1 MPVIFI
7 TGIDTDSGKTMATGL
22 MARYLH
28 KNNKSIITQKLAQT
42 GCENISEDIITHR
55 KIMGIDLTEEDK
67 KGLTCP
73 YLFKY
78 PASPHL
84 SAKLENKKI
93 NTDIITNAT
102 ESLLKNY
109 NIILLE
115 GAGGLYVP
123 LNDELTILD
132 YIEIHNYPIIIVSSS
147 KLGSINHTLLSLD
160 AIKNRDLDVRGIIYN
175 HFPKQDAV
183 LMKDTREVFEKYLS
197 QYWFNA
203 FIIDIPIFDFN
214 SIPNIDFGRL
224 F

>member
-1 MPVIFI
+1 MPVTFI
-7 TGIDTDSGKTMATGL
+7 TGIDTESGKTMATGL
-22 MARYLH
+22 MARSLY

-55 KIMGIDLTEEDK
+55 KIMGINLTEEDN

-93 NTDIITNAT
+93 DTDIITNAT
-102 ESLLKNY
+102 ESLLKKY
-109 NIILLE
+109 DIILLE

-132 YIEIHNYPIIIVSSS
+132 YIEVHNYPIIIVSSS

-175 HFPKQDAV
+175 HFPKQDNV
-183 LMKDTREVFEKYLS
+183 LVQDTREVFEKYLS

-203 FIIDIPIFDFN
+203 FIIDIPIFNLN
-214 SIPNIDFGRL
+214 SIPDIDFSRL

>member
-7 TGIDTDSGKTMATGL
+7 TGIDTESGKTMTTGL

-28 KNNKSIITQKLAQT
+28 KSNKSVITQKLVQT
-42 GCENISEDIITHR
+42 GCEKISEDILTHR
-55 KIMGIDLTEEDK
+55 KIMGIDLTEDDK
-67 KGLTCP
+67 NGLTCP

-93 NTDIITNAT
+93 DTDSITSAT
-102 ESLLKNY
+102 DTLLKKY
-109 NIILLE
+109 DLLLLE

-123 LNDELTILD
+123 LNDEFTIID

-175 HFPKQDAV
+175 HFPKQDNV
-183 LMKDTREVFEKYLS
+183 LVQNTREVFEKYLS

-214 SIPNIDFGRL
+214 SIPDIDFGRL

>member
-1 MPVIFI
+1 MPVTFI
-7 TGIDTDSGKTMATGL
+7 TGIDTESGKTMATGL
-22 MARYLH
+22 MARYLY

-93 NTDIITNAT
+93 DTDIITNAT
-102 ESLLKNY
+102 ESLLKKY
-109 NIILLE
+109 DIILLE

-132 YIEIHNYPIIIVSSS
+132 YIEVHNYPIIIVSSS

-175 HFPKQDAV
+175 HFPKQDNV
-183 LMKDTREVFEKYLS
+183 LVQDTREVFEKYLS

-203 FIIDIPIFDFN
+203 FIIDIPIFDIN
-214 SIPNIDFGRL
+214 SIPDIDFSRL

>member
-1 MPVIFI
+1 MPVTFI
-7 TGIDTDSGKTMATGL
+7 TGIDTESGKTMATGL

-28 KNNKSIITQKLAQT
+28 KSNKSVITQKLVQT
-42 GCENISEDIITHR
+42 GCEKISEDILTHR
-55 KIMGIDLTEEDK
+55 KIMGIDLTEDDK
-67 KGLTCP
+67 NGLTCP

-84 SAKLENKKI
+84 SAKLENKRI
-93 NTDIITNAT
+93 DTNSITSATDT
-102 ESLLKNY
+102 LLKKY
-109 NIILLE
+109 DLLLLE

-123 LNDELTILD
+123 LNDELTIID

-175 HFPKQDAV
+175 HFPKQDKELV
-183 LMKDTREVFEKYLS
+183 QDTREVFEKYLS

-203 FIIDIPIFDFN
+203 FIIDIPIFDLN
-214 SIPNIDFGRL
+214 SIPEIDFGRL